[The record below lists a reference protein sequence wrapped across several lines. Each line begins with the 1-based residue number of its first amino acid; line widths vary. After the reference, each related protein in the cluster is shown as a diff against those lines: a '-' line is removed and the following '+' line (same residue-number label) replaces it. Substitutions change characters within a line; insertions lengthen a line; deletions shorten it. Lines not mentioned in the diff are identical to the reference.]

1 MYNKAQATEGVR
13 GSMDPGCFRRPTYE
27 SQYWFCKGKS
37 TPSLILKVAYFELEL
52 SHNWTE
58 SSLRLGYFLPNER
71 AEEVIQSGEQLTRQ
85 DWANGLLGAGETYGP
100 WWGDVYRGAFQSMN
114 NMISRGQHGRDYPH
128 HYLEKTTNDALYYI
142 YDAARNPGVKVT
154 LPGRSVP
161 CLPADLRPREWANAL
176 VSAFEVLL
184 ISYRKLEIFTNYTFY
199 SKNQAKSPPT
209 FKQKKPDVRIKPGPG
224 APPGPT
230 KIKEGGGRGKKTDVE
245 RTAVKTPRGGGKVL
259 LLTDGQ
265 GGPQGRGV
273 CAKNMLSHYKAT
285 LKDGIVLKEC
295 EKDCKRL
302 HVKDYPAH
310 QQRQH
315 VLNIAEK
322 YCKPIMEDAAYL
334 KLESDIKSDKRMK

>member
-1 MYNKAQATEGVR
+1 MLRVSQSYRTFTSESTREETPVIQGNELQNYTADNFREGVANMFNKSQATEGVR

-58 SSLRLGYFLPNER
+58 SSLRMGYFLPNER

-85 DWANGLLGAGETYGP
+85 DWANGLLGAGEIYGP
-100 WWGDVYRGAFQSMN
+100 WWGDVYRVAFQSMN
-114 NMISRGQHGRDYPH
+114 NMISRGQYGRDYPH

-209 FKQKKPDVRIKPGPG
+209 FKQKKPDLRIKPGPG
-224 APPGPT
+224 APPGPM
-230 KIKEGGGRGKKTDVE
+230 KIKEREGRGEKADVE
-245 RTAVKTPRGGGKVL
+245 KTLVKTPGGE
-259 LLTDGQ
+259 T
-265 GGPQGRGV
+265 
-273 CAKNMLSHYKAT
+273 
-285 LKDGIVLKEC
+285 
-295 EKDCKRL
+295 
-302 HVKDYPAH
+302 
-310 QQRQH
+310 
-315 VLNIAEK
+315 
-322 YCKPIMEDAAYL
+322 
-334 KLESDIKSDKRMK
+334 KSYY